1 MADDKEARIEK
12 LEIDLAHALNT
23 IDELNTVVFD
33 QGRQLDRLNPAR
45 HQHDGPGHG
54 TDGERSAR
62 PPDRKAAALL
72 IFDEGRY
79 LIALLRHTSGQP
91 LRAGILI

>member
-33 QGRQLDRLNPAR
+33 QGRQLDRLNR
-45 HQHDGPGHG
+45 LVTNMTDQVTELMENVLPGHQ
-54 TDGERSAR
+54 
-62 PPDRKAAALL
+62 P
-72 IFDEGRY
+72 RY
-79 LIALLRHTSGQP
+79 LPDSHRE
-91 LRAGILI
+91 RAGAGVNPPVSCKQPS

>member
-33 QGRQLDRLNPAR
+33 QGRQLDRLNR
-45 HQHDGPGHG
+45 LVTNMTNQVTELMENVLPGHQI
-54 TDGERSAR
+54 EK
-62 PPDRKAAALL
+62 PPH
-72 IFDEGRY
+72 Y
-79 LIALLRHTSGQP
+79 
-91 LRAGILI
+91 